1 MADTFEDVAR
11 SKYLLLTT
19 FTKDG
24 RPKPTTVW
32 GVKDGDKLL
41 ISTDDGSWKTKRIN
55 NTPRVTIQ
63 RSSALGKPKGEPVE
77 AVARNLPKSEN
88 RRVFDMVTK
97 KYWGTP
103 GGGFRRRSCAAA
115 STRSTAPSRSSRLSV
130 RHAVNLR
137 NRSLHPVRSLFMA
150 MRLFLLYT
158 VIELAVI
165 VALVSTIGFGWT
177 VLLLLGTFV
186 VGIALAGSQVKRHF
200 RRLRSGLNPAS
211 VQGAAADSLLVA
223 LGTVLVVIPGLASS
237 VVGALLL
244 LPPTRAAARPLVT
257 AMAARRMPLITV
269 AGATGY
275 TGHTGYTAPPGDYI
289 DGEVIDVTDIE
300 PPAVERKPD

>member
-1 MADTFEDVAR
+1 
-11 SKYLLLTT
+11 
-19 FTKDG
+19 
-24 RPKPTTVW
+24 
-32 GVKDGDKLL
+32 
-41 ISTDDGSWKTKRIN
+41 
-55 NTPRVTIQ
+55 
-63 RSSALGKPKGEPVE
+63 
-77 AVARNLPKSEN
+77 
-88 RRVFDMVTK
+88 
-97 KYWGTP
+97 
-103 GGGFRRRSCAAA
+103 
-115 STRSTAPSRSSRLSV
+115 
-130 RHAVNLR
+130 
-137 NRSLHPVRSLFMA
+137 MA

-186 VGIALAGSQVKRHF
+186 VGIVLAGSQVKRHF

-211 VQGAAADSLLVA
+211 VQGAAADALLVA

-244 LPPTRAAARPLVT
+244 LPRTRAAARPLVT

-269 AGATGY
+269 AGPTGY
-275 TGHTGYTAPPGDYI
+275 TGYAGYTAPPGDYI

-300 PPAVERKPD
+300 PPAVERKPTK